1 MRYLTLLVLIINLCP
16 FPGMAK
22 SAYDNLAYALR
33 EQQIIGDLKQ
43 HCHIPAGVTDEH
55 IRQVFLNSKD
65 NHDAVI
71 DAASALKAQHH
82 DSYQQQIARV
92 RCPDK
97 SAFMSH

>member
-1 MRYLTLLVLIINLCP
+1 MRYLPLLVLVINFCP
-16 FPGMAK
+16 LTSLAK
-22 SAYDNLAYALR
+22 SAYDDLAYALR

-43 HCHIPAGVTDEH
+43 HCHIPAGTTDEH

-71 DAASALKAQHH
+71 HAAQALKARHKDTYQH
-82 DSYQQQIARV
+82 QITQV
-92 RCPDK
+92 SCPDK